1 MARGDKRGRSRGIGD
16 LPKTH
21 LALVELPSNLV
32 FLAIKRKS
40 DHERE
45 YRIEATAMVMVRVGN
60 RWGSGVGDVSK
71 LRKLDPR
78 ALAAWGWDDLIW
90 KRKNGWERRSPFDLG
105 GLFDGSMRETPLARA
120 QALGLVRS
128 CQFDKCMAYWVLS
141 YFVYPRTKHRYVC
154 SKAEPGTKPMHQT
167 VDPP

>member
-1 MARGDKRGRSRGIGD
+1 MPRIADATAFAIRDCAPGWYAMAAWSVGTSGQARSRRIGD

-32 FLAIKRKS
+32 FRAIKRKS
-40 DHERE
+40 DNERKC
-45 YRIEATAMVMVRVGN
+45 RIGATAMVMVRVGN

-105 GLFDGSMRETPLARA
+105 GPFDAGNAPGSGAGAGIGA
-120 QALGLVRS
+120 QRS
-128 CQFDKCMAYWVLS
+128 F
-141 YFVYPRTKHRYVC
+141 R
-154 SKAEPGTKPMHQT
+154 
-167 VDPP
+167 